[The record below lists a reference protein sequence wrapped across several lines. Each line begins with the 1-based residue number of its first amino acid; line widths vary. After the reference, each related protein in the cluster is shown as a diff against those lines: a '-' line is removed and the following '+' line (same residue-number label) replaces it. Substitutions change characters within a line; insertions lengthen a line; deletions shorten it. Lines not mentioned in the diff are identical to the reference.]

1 MKEDLMFKNAG
12 SRAGFSLIEVLVALL
27 VLSIGLLGLAGLQTR
42 GLQGN
47 QGSLLR
53 SQAVKRGEDILDRMR
68 ANPTAARGGSY
79 NIALDSAPAGT
90 GMAPTDL
97 TEWKAAMTGSLPSGD
112 GSVVV
117 DGNIATVIVQW
128 DEAGGQRSVTL
139 VTRL

>member
-79 NIALDSAPAGT
+79 NIALNGDPDST
-90 GMAPTDL
+90 GMAQTDL
-97 TEWKAAMTGSLPSGD
+97 TEWKTAMAGSLPAGD
-112 GSVVV
+112 GSVAVAA
-117 DGNIATVIVQW
+117 NIATVIVQW